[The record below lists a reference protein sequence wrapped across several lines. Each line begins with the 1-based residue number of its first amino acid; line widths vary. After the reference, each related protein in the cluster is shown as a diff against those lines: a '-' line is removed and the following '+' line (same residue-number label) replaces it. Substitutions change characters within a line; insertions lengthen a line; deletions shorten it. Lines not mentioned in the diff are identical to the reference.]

1 MKINKLTKLIGT
13 YGERFLI
20 GDYLSWRLMI
30 GSLDVDKND
39 SYDVNLVKEKKM
51 SFETH
56 TRAWIKSLV
65 WRIFG
70 IVILAAISWIVTH
83 SWRDMSLITI
93 FFHSIRVVLYYL
105 HERMW
110 ERIQWGR
117 IKHPLSVLP
126 VTKALIPEDLNL
138 IRNQLKKLGY
148 LD

>member
-1 MKINKLTKLIGT
+1 
-13 YGERFLI
+13 
-20 GDYLSWRLMI
+20 
-30 GSLDVDKND
+30 
-39 SYDVNLVKEKKM
+39 M

-70 IVILAAISWIVTH
+70 IVILATISWIVTH

-93 FFHSIRVVLYYL
+93 LFHSIRVVLYYL